1 MMRKLVILL
10 GIPIDDLTMDQALD
24 RIELFVETGRVTNKI
39 HQIATVNA
47 DFVVKAMDD
56 PELRLLLQ
64 EADMATADGM
74 PLVWGARL
82 LGVPLPERVAGADM
96 VPALAQRCAEKGYSM
111 FFLGA
116 GPGIAQKAADIL
128 TEANPNL
135 NIAGVISPPYSS
147 ILEMDRS
154 ILDEIKATNPDILL
168 VAFGNPKQEKWI
180 GMYGRELGV
189 PVMIGVGGTFDF
201 IAGNTKRAPEWMQKT
216 GLEWLHRL
224 ASNPRRLF
232 KRYVADL
239 FGFSSFF
246 IRQWFAMRQGEIPT
260 TSLPLTDVVMVDDIA
275 VISVQGRLAINNL
288 DSFRTKAQQVLNETK
303 QIVINLEHADFLDS
317 AAIGALVGLGK
328 QVRDAG
334 GDMWLA
340 SVSETVF
347 RTLQLL
353 RLDKFF
359 FIVRNVDVVLQGQH
373 TIEQEE
379 IVYEEITTDWNIVK
393 APRRLD
399 AITSEEFTEKCKG
412 LIQGKPSLVIDF
424 SETLFLASAGLAA
437 LAELHREAQNL
448 QGELR
453 VAGCLPDVLR
463 VIQMVRFD
471 RVLRLYEDVSTAIN

>member
-10 GIPIDDLTMDQALD
+10 GIPIDDLSMEQALD
-24 RIELFVETGRVTNKI
+24 RIESFVETGRVTPKI

-47 DFVVKAMDD
+47 DFIVKAMED
-56 PELRLLLQ
+56 PELRQLLQ

-96 VPALAQRCAEKGYSM
+96 VPALAKRAADKGYSL

-116 GPGIAQKAADIL
+116 APGIAQKAADIL
-128 TEANPNL
+128 TTQNPNL

-147 ILEMDRS
+147 ILEMDRA
-154 ILDEIKATNPDILL
+154 ILDEIKAAKPDVLL

-180 GMYGRELGV
+180 GMYGRELGI

-201 IAGNTKRAPEWMQKT
+201 IAGNTKRAPEWMQRY

-224 ASNPRRLF
+224 AHNPRRLF
-232 KRYVADL
+232 KRYVTDL
-239 FGFSSFF
+239 LGFGSFF
-246 IRQWFAMRQGEIPT
+246 IRQWLAMRQGQVPST
-260 TSLPLTDVVMVDDIA
+260 TLPYTDVVMVDEIA
-275 VISVQGRLAINNL
+275 VLNIQGRLAINNL
-288 DSFRTKAQQVLNETK
+288 EGFRTKTQEVLKETNY
-303 QIVINLEHADFLDS
+303 IVVNLEFADFLDS

-328 QVRDAG
+328 QVRDANG
-334 GDMWLA
+334 EMWLA
-340 SVSETVF
+340 AIPDTVY

-359 FIVRNVDVVLQGQH
+359 SIVRNVDIVLQGQ
-373 TIEQEE
+373 QAEE
-379 IVYEEITTDWNIVK
+379 LKEHDYGEDTEDWMIVK

-399 AITSEEFTEKCKG
+399 AITAEEVTNRCSALLEKKPF
-412 LIQGKPSLVIDF
+412 LILDF
-424 SETLFLASAGLAA
+424 SDTLFLASAGLAV
-437 LAELHREAQNL
+437 LAELNRKAQKAK
-448 QGELR
+448 GELR
-453 VAGCLPDVLR
+453 VAGCMPDVLR

-471 RVLRLYEDVSTAIN
+471 KVLMLYEDVNTAIS